1 MRSIQKVM
9 VIGGIITALTF
20 NTVEAMAATY
30 SAIYLTNDAEVKV
43 VTGGIPTIEKEGVL
57 APITI
62 SERYGNTLTT
72 SKSETDRTITLSLKG
87 TRYRFATEKPKVT
100 YTGGF
105 RNMDDVDIS
114 YEKIN
119 GKEDPQV
126 LKIILPYD
134 KGGKNAGGLQI
145 TNLKVVADSVKE
157 GKLELQISGALNEIT
172 DIVVAEVK
180 AYGAKLE
187 AVGTT
192 LKNVI
197 AGDTNRFSFSLT
209 EGMPDSLIPGRS
221 IEFTLSKGYFY
232 TENNEVCIG
241 SILLNGR
248 DISNKVEI
256 SNIEDEEGK
265 VTGFEF
271 VVPPLD
277 TTQSNTIT
285 FKNVLLYADVT
296 QKGEVVL
303 NMEGRGVDKGDRL
316 VIGEIE
322 APVTTKVKGFNA
334 KVGVKGQV
342 GGHIAISETN
352 KGMFEKG
359 YITLEIEEQDGITF
373 RSEPDVEVTEGNLKV
388 SVVGWDKQNPNLF
401 KLRVTQ
407 KSTEASTIEISN
419 FKVNVSEIVPDGT
432 YGLKIG
438 GSAISSEGEG
448 TLEFANFLTTKY
460 EAAPDCPA
468 NGNISHNNGNNN
480 SKKTITKFTL
490 GSSTYTINEETR
502 TMDGM
507 PYVENGRTMVPL
519 RYAVAAAGVNPD
531 DVEFSNGVITIPASK
546 LIKMTLGSSTVTAD
560 GKESTMVTAAK
571 SVNGRTYVP
580 ISEIAKILDLTVGWD
595 KETKTA
601 TFEY

>member
-1 MRSIQKVM
+1 MRNIQKVM
-9 VIGGIITALTF
+9 LISGIVTALTF

-62 SERYGNTLTT
+62 SERYGSTLTT
-72 SKSETDRTITLSLKG
+72 SKSEADRTITLSLKG

-134 KGGKNAGGLQI
+134 KDIKNAGGLQI
-145 TNLKVVADSVKE
+145 TNLKVAADSVKE
-157 GKLELQISGALNEIT
+157 GKLELQISGALNEVT

-197 AGDTNRFSFSLT
+197 AGDTSRFSFSLT

-232 TENNEVCIG
+232 TDNNEICIG
-241 SILLNGR
+241 SILLNDR
-248 DISNKVEI
+248 DITNKVEI
-256 SNIEDEEGK
+256 KNIEDEQGK

-271 VVPPLD
+271 VVPTLD

-303 NMEGRGVDKGDRL
+303 NMDGRGVDKGDRL
-316 VIGEIE
+316 VVGEIE

-342 GGHIAISETN
+342 GGQIAISETS

-438 GSAISSEGEG
+438 GSAISPEGEG

-502 TMDGM
+502 VMDGI

-546 LIKMTLGSSTVTAD
+546 LIKMTLGSSTVTVD